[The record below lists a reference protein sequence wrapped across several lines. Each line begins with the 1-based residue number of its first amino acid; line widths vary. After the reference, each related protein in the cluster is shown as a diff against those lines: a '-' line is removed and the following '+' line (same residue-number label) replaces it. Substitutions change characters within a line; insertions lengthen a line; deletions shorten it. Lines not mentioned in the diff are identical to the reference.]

1 MARTRAA
8 TDRLSARILRRV
20 RAEMVAAAERE
31 LGGLD
36 AIYAQVAA
44 DVQSDIQ
51 GVTSRAEIEAIARV
65 RMNAALA
72 EALPIIQAG
81 VTAAAVAGARTP
93 AETFAAV
100 FPDAAAPRFGAQREA
115 QRAAADVLR
124 GRIRARDVPIARRLN
139 QNHQAFI
146 SELGREVEQS
156 LQAGETSWN
165 TMERI
170 LEVRQ
175 REGVVADMPQYIERL
190 REAAHI
196 GGERLQKELRAAEA
210 YARQLGSVDR
220 ANTSMRAGTEELIK
234 RLRRANAEDI
244 DAAVARW
251 LEDKAQ
257 YQAKV
262 IARHERNEAHR
273 TAYQRSMRDKPWV
286 KGFKFALSASH
297 PRPDICDILANQ
309 NLYGLGPGGYPPDA
323 VPATPHPGCTC
334 TQTAII
340 DQMNTE
346 RELAELEGTPPPPE
360 TWKVGGFAS
369 ASDWLGRQPE
379 ELQLAILGP
388 TRLEAFRDDPA
399 RVLDEGGAIRR
410 VQDIRPPARRR

>member
-8 TDRLSARILRRV
+8 TDQLSARILRRI

-31 LGGLD
+31 LGGID

-44 DVQSDIQ
+44 DVQNDIRS
-51 GVTSRAEIEAIARV
+51 VTSRREIEAIARV

-72 EALPIIQAG
+72 EVLPVIQGG

-93 AETFAAV
+93 LETFEAV
-100 FPDAAAPRFGAQREA
+100 FPNESAPRLPTAREA

-139 QNHQAFI
+139 QNHQAYI

-175 REGVVADMPQYIERL
+175 REGVVADMPRYIERL

-196 GGERLQKELRAAEA
+196 GGDKLQKELRAAEE
-210 YARQLGSVDR
+210 YARRLGSVDR

-244 DAAVARW
+244 DTAVARW

-286 KGFKFALSASH
+286 KGFKFALSPSH
-297 PRPDICDILANQ
+297 PRPDICDLLANQ
-309 NLYGLGPGGYPPDA
+309 NLHGLGPGGYPVGS
-323 VPATPHPGCTC
+323 VPSTPHPGCTC
-334 TQTAII
+334 TQTAIL
-340 DQMNTE
+340 DQDHFD
-346 RELAELEGTPPPPE
+346 RELAELDGTPPPPE
-360 TWKVGGFAS
+360 TWRVGGFSS

-379 ELQLAILGP
+379 EMQLAVLGP

-399 RVLDEGGAIRR
+399 RVLDADGSIRR